1 MSNPSNDNSTR
12 ASSASKPTL
21 ILGLNAW
28 HGDSSACLMVDGE
41 VVTAVEEERFRRIK
55 HWAGLPTQA
64 IQHCLDEAGVSL
76 AEVDAIA
83 VNRDPKVHRFERV
96 AYALSHRMPFSALAD
111 RVKNRGRVKGLAE
124 ELSEAFAIP
133 IDQLRDKVHHVEHH
147 RAHLASAYFVSPYES
162 AAVASID
169 GFGDFSSS
177 RWGHGRGRELASLGR
192 VGFPHS
198 LGLYY
203 LAMTQYLGFPKYGD
217 EYKVMGLAA
226 YGEPLYLNELRD
238 LVKLDTTGAFRLN
251 LKYFL
256 HHKGQ
261 VPMTWEG
268 GEPKVGRAFSDEL
281 EKLLGP
287 ARQKDEPLEQNHK
300 DMAAS
305 IQALYEEAL
314 FHLCTQLAHS
324 TGEKHLCLAG
334 GCGMNSLANG
344 KITEN
349 TPFEEVYVAA
359 SAGDAGGAVGAA
371 AAIWCDVFGRQRTWV
386 MDHAYLGPK
395 FDDSAIQEALTCRNA
410 DIDKNGCTLTGK
422 LSEDELLER
431 VVDHLVSGHVVGW
444 FQGRM
449 EWGPRALGNR
459 SILGDPRRTDMQD
472 ILNLK
477 IKRRESFR
485 PFAPSILQERTE
497 AWFERPAPV
506 PFMGQVLPIK
516 QDKREQIP
524 AVTHADGTGRLQ
536 TVAESTNPRYHRLIQ
551 RFEARTG
558 VPIVLNTSFNEN
570 EPVVCRPEEAL
581 DCFLRTKM
589 DLLVLGDRLVERI
602 PAENV
607 DGVDAPLPQ
616 GIQQASGEAA

>member
-1 MSNPSNDNSTR
+1 MSSPDSQARSH
-12 ASSASKPTL
+12 APIA

-28 HGDSSACLMVDGE
+28 HGDSSACLMLDGK
-41 VVTAVEEERFRRIK
+41 VLCAVEEERFRRVK

-64 IQHCLDEAGVSL
+64 IQHCLDEAGL
-76 AEVDAIA
+76 TLEQLDAIA
-83 VNRDPKVHRFERV
+83 VNRDPKANRMEKVG
-96 AYALSHRMPFSALAD
+96 YALSHRIPFSVVAD
-111 RVKNRGRVKGLAE
+111 RLKNRGRVQGLAG
-124 ELSEAFAIP
+124 ELSEAFGIP
-133 IDQLRDKVHHVEHH
+133 VDRLRPKIHHVEHH
-147 RAHLASAYFVSPYES
+147 RAHLASAFFVSPFDS
-162 AAVASID
+162 AAVASVD
-169 GFGDFSSS
+169 GFGDFSSA
-177 RWGHGRGRELASLGR
+177 RWGHGRGRELTSLGR

-203 LAMTQYLGFPKYGD
+203 LAVTQYLGFPKYGD

-226 YGEPLYLNELRD
+226 YGEPVYLDQLRD
-238 LVKLDTTGAFRLN
+238 LVKLESSGGFRLN
-251 LKYFL
+251 LKYYL

-268 GEPKVGRAFSDEL
+268 GEPSVGKAFSPEL

-287 ARQKDEPLEQNHK
+287 ARQKDEPLEQKHK
-300 DMAAS
+300 DLAAS
-305 IQALYEEAL
+305 AQALYEECL

-324 TGEKHLCLAG
+324 TGEKQLCLAG

-344 KITEN
+344 KITAN

-371 AAIWCDVFGRQRTWV
+371 AAVWCDDFGRQRTWV

-395 FDDSAIQEALTCRNA
+395 YDDGAVQDALASRSN
-410 DIDKNGCTLTGK
+410 DIARSECEMSEPLP
-422 LSEDELLER
+422 EDELLER

-485 PFAPSILQERTE
+485 PFAPSILEERTE
-497 AWFERPAPV
+497 EWFERPAPV
-506 PFMGQVLPIK
+506 PFMGQVLPI
-516 QDKREQIP
+516 QADKRDQIP

-536 TVAESTNPRYHRLIQ
+536 TVSESTNPRYHRLIQ

-589 DLLVLGDRLVERI
+589 DLLVLGDRIVERI

-607 DGVDAPLPQ
+607 DGFDAPLPQ
-616 GIQQASGEAA
+616 EIQQASEEAA